1 MMYIT
6 LLLCLVSLAGA
17 WETTERQC
25 AGNRAC
31 MMSVVAANAVDPDRH
46 CLVCH
51 KFAVPWV
58 PTPLDNATAAPLIQN
73 MSDCGLNTGVGF
85 MLNVSQEYLLTGRMP
100 VWATNGTQA
109 IAHRPNDCET
119 NGPRYSPQFQNI
131 SFSVI
136 PTYNATM
143 CLCSVGVPDG
153 PILGHTQCRVNFT
166 ALNLENTNCSV
177 STGNITH
184 YFQSTNCTL
193 LMYTQTSGPVSWVCG
208 QSAYTRFPIA
218 SQYNWRGCC
227 TPAIVVPNLAVLHK
241 PVSTRRGA
249 STYNGY
255 TLADPWTSPG
265 TAVGWSVFL
274 GGGTTAALNKIN
286 GLAWQILVLANET
299 EKALTLV
306 NTEMAAIRH
315 AVLQNRMALDLL
327 LAKEGGVCKVLNT
340 SCCFSLPDYYR
351 NMSDLIAHMRAGI
364 QPPPLADDSW
374 FSWLTSLMGPWGH
387 WIVTMLIPFIC
398 VLLLV
403 ICIAPCISNCISAMV
418 ARSFTAQ
425 YHMLQMD
432 FVDDENHPSS
442 DSLNLRQLFNEGK

>member
-1 MMYIT
+1 MPQMHTHI
-6 LLLCLVSLAGA
+6 
-17 WETTERQC
+17 Q
-25 AGNRAC
+25 
-31 MMSVVAANAVDPDRH
+31 
-46 CLVCH
+46 
-51 KFAVPWV
+51 V

-153 PILGHTQCRVNFT
+153 PILGHTQCWVNFT

-193 LMYTQTSGPVSWVCG
+193 LMYTQTLGPVSWVCG
-208 QSAYTRFPIA
+208 QSAYTGFPIA
-218 SQYNWRGCC
+218 SQYNWRGC
-227 TPAIVVPNLAVLHK
+227 
-241 PVSTRRGA
+241 
-249 STYNGY
+249 
-255 TLADPWTSPG
+255 W
-265 TAVGWSVFL
+265 TAVWWSVFL
-274 GGGTTAALNKIN
+274 GGGTAAALNKIN

-306 NTEMAAIRH
+306 NTEMAAIRQD
-315 AVLQNRMALDLL
+315 VLQNRMALDLL

-364 QPPPLADDSW
+364 QPPPIADDSW

-403 ICIAPCISNCISAMV
+403 ICIAPYA
-418 ARSFTAQ
+418 ARQCRLATRLWVESGCFGLAACCKQ
-425 YHMLQMD
+425 
-432 FVDDENHPSS
+432 VV
-442 DSLNLRQLFNEGK
+442 